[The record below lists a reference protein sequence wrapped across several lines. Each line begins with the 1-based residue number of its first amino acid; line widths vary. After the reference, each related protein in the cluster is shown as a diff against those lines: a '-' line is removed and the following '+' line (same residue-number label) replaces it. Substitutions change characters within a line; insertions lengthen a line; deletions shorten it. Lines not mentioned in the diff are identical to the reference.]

1 MHSFE
6 NLVQLCVIIKMSIKL
21 DIIRMSVWKEQLLI
35 RTNKKLKLKLH
46 VLIHRAY
53 KFMIKVFT
61 YYKESY

>member
-1 MHSFE
+1 
-6 NLVQLCVIIKMSIKL
+6 MSIKL
-21 DIIRMSVWKEQLLI
+21 DIIRMSVWKEQLLPVI